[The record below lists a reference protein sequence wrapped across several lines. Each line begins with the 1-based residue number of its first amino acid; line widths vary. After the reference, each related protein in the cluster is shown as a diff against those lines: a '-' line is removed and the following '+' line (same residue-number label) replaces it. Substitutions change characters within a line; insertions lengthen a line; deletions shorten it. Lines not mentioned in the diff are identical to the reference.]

1 MKYTE
6 RLALDLKRLGI
17 APGDVV
23 LIHTA
28 LKALDTPGVRA
39 EEVIETLMELL
50 TPSGTLLVPALSY
63 ETVTRENPVF
73 DVKLTK
79 SCIGALPECF
89 RTGDAQY
96 LSLIHI

>member
-23 LIHTA
+23 LIHTS

-73 DVKLTK
+73 GVRLT
-79 SCIGALPECF
+79 
-89 RTGDAQY
+89 
-96 LSLIHI
+96 